1 MKWLLRTRF
10 TLELAALVALN
21 AAIPYVAVASTTDFT
36 LREAGGERT
45 FSLAQAKGKFVA
57 LHFLLKTECP
67 VCLDHTKKYTANAA
81 KLPNVEQVFIK
92 PDAEDAIVQWMEK
105 LSPDEKAIAPII
117 YRDPDAKLADEFG
130 IPNGYAFHGETVHY
144 PALVL
149 IGPDGEEV
157 FRYVGKSNTDRFS
170 FDKLVSKMSEFKHQ
184 AAAKA
189 YNLDKGKLA
198 LQGYDAV
205 SYFNGKAVE
214 GKRDF
219 STTFA
224 GATYYFADAKNR
236 DAFLADPD
244 KYLPA
249 YGGWCATAMALGK
262 KVEISPENYKIT
274 DGRLF
279 LFYKNFITNA
289 ISDWNA
295 DEPKNIAMAD
305 KHWHDISGE

>member
-10 TLELAALVALN
+10 TLEIAALVALN
-21 AAIPYVAVASTTDFT
+21 AAIPFAAIASTTDFT
-36 LREAGGERT
+36 LKEAGGERT
-45 FSLAQAKGKFVA
+45 FSLAQAKGKYVA

-67 VCLDHTKKYTANAA
+67 VCLDHTKKYAVNAA
-81 KLPNVEQVFIK
+81 KLPNVIQVFIK
-92 PDAEDAIVQWMEK
+92 PDAEEEIVSWLEK
-105 LSPDEKAIAPII
+105 LSADEKAVAPIV

-130 IPNGYAFHGETVHY
+130 IPNGYAFHGETVHF
-144 PALVL
+144 PAMVL
-149 IGPDGEEV
+149 IGPDGKEI
-157 FRYVGKSNTDRFS
+157 FRYVGKSNTDRYS
-170 FDKLVSKMSEFKHQ
+170 FDKLEMKMSEFKHQ

-205 SYFNGKAVE
+205 SYFQGKAVE
-214 GKRDF
+214 GKKDI

-262 KVEISPENYKIT
+262 KVEISPDNYKIT

-279 LFYKNFITNA
+279 LFYKSFITNA
-289 ISDWNA
+289 ISDWNG

-305 KHWHDISGE
+305 KHWHEISGE

>member
-1 MKWLLRTRF
+1 VK
-10 TLELAALVALN
+10 
-21 AAIPYVAVASTTDFT
+21 
-36 LREAGGERT
+36 
-45 FSLAQAKGKFVA
+45 
-57 LHFLLKTECP
+57 
-67 VCLDHTKKYTANAA
+67 
-81 KLPNVEQVFIK
+81 
-92 PDAEDAIVQWMEK
+92 WMEK
-105 LSPDEKAIAPII
+105 LSPDEKASAPII

-149 IGPDGEEV
+149 IGPDGKEV
-157 FRYVGKSNTDRFS
+157 FRYVGKSNSDRFS
-170 FDKLVSKMSEFKHQ
+170 FDKLVTKLSEFKHQ
-184 AAAKA
+184 AATKA

-198 LQGYDAV
+198 IQGYDAV
-205 SYFNGKAVE
+205 SYFKGKPVE
-214 GKRDF
+214 GKKEF

-224 GATYYFADAKNR
+224 GATYYFADAANR

-262 KVEISPENYKIT
+262 KVEISPENYKVT

-279 LFYKNFITNA
+279 LFYKNFISNA

-295 DEPKNIAMAD
+295 DEPKNITLAD
-305 KHWHDISGE
+305 KRWHEFSGE